1 MMHLLIS
8 KKIVIY
14 LLMFCFLV
22 SINNIS
28 FMNFSFPK
36 ISQIEIKGL
45 DFDEKK
51 KIENIIYN
59 SNFKNIYHIDKEYL
73 KKKFDSI
80 NIIEQ
85 FEIFKNYPST
95 LKIFI
100 ERTKILA
107 KTKRNGFDYL
117 IGSNGKLIE
126 NKDFILEIPFIFG
139 DLDISEF
146 LKLKKK
152 IDSSLFEFSEISN
165 LYLYKSNRWDIETR
179 NGNLIKLPKNN
190 IKEVLNLYVRM
201 SDEKKINR
209 KTIVDFRQ
217 KNQIILNEK

>member
-1 MMHLLIS
+1 
-8 KKIVIY
+8 
-14 LLMFCFLV
+14 MFCFLV

-28 FMNFSFPK
+28 LMNVSFPK
-36 ISQIEIKGL
+36 ISKIEINGL
-45 DFDEKK
+45 NLDERK
-51 KIENIIYN
+51 KIENIIYD
-59 SNFKNIYHIDKEYL
+59 SDFYNIFYLDEEYL
-73 KKKFDSI
+73 KKKINSV
-80 NIIEQ
+80 NIIEK

-95 LKIFI
+95 LKIFV
-100 ERTKILA
+100 EKTKILA
-107 KTKRNGFDYL
+107 QTKRNGFDYL

-126 NKDFILEIPFIFG
+126 NKDFILELPFVFG

-165 LYLYKSNRWDIETR
+165 LYFYKSNRWDIETR
-179 NGNLIKLPKNN
+179 NGNLIKLPKNK
-190 IKEVLNLYVRM
+190 IKETLNLYVRM
-201 SDEKKINR
+201 SNEKKISK

>member
-1 MMHLLIS
+1 
-8 KKIVIY
+8 
-14 LLMFCFLV
+14 
-22 SINNIS
+22 
-28 FMNFSFPK
+28 MNFNFPK
-36 ISQIEIKGL
+36 INKIEIIGL
-45 DFDEKK
+45 NLDERK
-51 KIENIIYN
+51 KIESIIN
-59 SNFKNIYHIDKEYL
+59 DANFKNIFYLDKEYL
-73 KKKFDSI
+73 KRNINSI

-100 ERTKILA
+100 EKTEILA
-107 KTKRNGFDYL
+107 QTKKNGFDYL

-126 NKDFILEIPFIFG
+126 NKDFTLELPFIFG

-146 LKLKKK
+146 LKLKSK

-165 LYLYKSNRWDIETR
+165 LYIYKSKRWDIETL

-190 IKEVLNLYVRM
+190 IEEILNLYVQM
-201 SDEKKINR
+201 SNEKRINE

>member
-1 MMHLLIS
+1 MLFL
-8 KKIVIY
+8 
-14 LLMFCFLV
+14 LV

-28 FMNFSFPK
+28 FMNVSFPK
-36 ISQIEIKGL
+36 ISKIEINGL
-45 DFDEKK
+45 NFDERK
-51 KIENIIYN
+51 KIENIIYD
-59 SNFKNIYHIDKEYL
+59 SNFKNIFHLDKEYL
-73 KKKFDSI
+73 KKKINSI

-100 ERTKILA
+100 VKTKILA
-107 KTKRNGFDYL
+107 QTKINGYDYL

-146 LKLKKK
+146 LKLKMK
-152 IDSSLFEFSEISN
+152 IDGSLFEFSEISN

-190 IKEVLNLYVRM
+190 IEAILNLYVRM
-201 SDEKKINR
+201 SNEKKINE

>member
-1 MMHLLIS
+1 MHLLIS
-8 KKIVIY
+8 KKIIIY
-14 LLMFCFLV
+14 LLLFCFLV

-28 FMNFSFPK
+28 LINVSFPK
-36 ISQIEIKGL
+36 INQIEISGL
-45 DFDEKK
+45 NLDERKR
-51 KIENIIYN
+51 IESIIYD
-59 SNFKNIYHIDKEYL
+59 SNFKSIFHLDKQYL
-73 KKKFDSI
+73 KKKISSI

-100 ERTKILA
+100 EKTEILA
-107 KTKRNGFDYL
+107 QTKRNGFDYL

-126 NKDFILEIPFIFG
+126 NKDFVLELPFIFG

-146 LKLKKK
+146 LKLKRK

-179 NGNLIKLPKNN
+179 NGNLIKLPKKD
-190 IKEVLNLYVRM
+190 IEKILNLYVRM
-201 SDEKKINR
+201 SNEKKINE

>member
-1 MMHLLIS
+1 
-8 KKIVIY
+8 
-14 LLMFCFLV
+14 MFCFLV

-28 FMNFSFPK
+28 LMNVSFPK
-36 ISQIEIKGL
+36 ISKIEINGL
-45 DFDEKK
+45 NVDERK
-51 KIENIIYN
+51 KIENIIYD
-59 SNFKNIYHIDKEYL
+59 SNFNNIFYLDKEYL
-73 KKKFDSI
+73 KKKINSV
-80 NIIEQ
+80 NIIEK

-100 ERTKILA
+100 EKTKIIA
-107 KTKRNGFDYL
+107 QTKKNGFDYL

-126 NKDFILEIPFIFG
+126 NKDFKLKLPFIFG

-146 LKLKKK
+146 LKLKRK
-152 IDSSLFEFSEISN
+152 IDSSLFEFGEISN

-190 IKEVLNLYVRM
+190 IQEILDLYVRM
-201 SDEKKINR
+201 SKEKKISE

>member
-1 MMHLLIS
+1 MHLLIS

-14 LLMFCFLV
+14 LLTFCFLV

-28 FMNFSFPK
+28 FMNVSFPK
-36 ISQIEIKGL
+36 ISKIEINGL
-45 DFDEKK
+45 NLDERK
-51 KIENIIYN
+51 KIENIIYDSN
-59 SNFKNIYHIDKEYL
+59 SKNIFHLDKDYL
-73 KKKFDSI
+73 KKKINSI

-85 FEIFKNYPST
+85 FEIFKKYPST

-100 ERTKILA
+100 EKTKILA

-126 NKDFILEIPFIFG
+126 NKDFILGLPFIFG

-146 LKLKKK
+146 LKLKRK
-152 IDSSLFEFSEISN
+152 IDSSIFEFSEISN

-179 NGNLIKLPKNN
+179 NGNLIKLPNNN
-190 IKEVLNLYVRM
+190 IKEILNLYVRM
-201 SDEKKINR
+201 SDEKKINQ

-217 KNQIILNEK
+217 KNQIIINEK

>member
-1 MMHLLIS
+1 MHLLIS

-14 LLMFCFLV
+14 LLTFCFLV

-28 FMNFSFPK
+28 FMNVSFPK
-36 ISQIEIKGL
+36 ISKIEINGL
-45 DFDEKK
+45 NLDERK
-51 KIENIIYN
+51 KIENIIYDSN
-59 SNFKNIYHIDKEYL
+59 SKNIFHLDKEYL
-73 KKKFDSI
+73 KKKINSI
-80 NIIEQ
+80 NVIEK

-100 ERTKILA
+100 EKTKILA
-107 KTKRNGFDYL
+107 QTKRNGFDYL

-126 NKDFILEIPFIFG
+126 NKDLILELPFIFG
-139 DLDISEF
+139 DLDTSEF
-146 LKLKKK
+146 LELKRK

-179 NGNLIKLPKNN
+179 NGNLIKLPNNN
-190 IKEVLNLYVRM
+190 IKEILNLYVRM
-201 SDEKKINR
+201 SDEKKINQ

>member
-1 MMHLLIS
+1 
-8 KKIVIY
+8 
-14 LLMFCFLV
+14 MFCLLV
-22 SINNIS
+22 SINNVS
-28 FMNFSFPK
+28 LMNINFPK
-36 ISQIEIKGL
+36 ISKIEISGL
-45 DFDEKK
+45 NFDERK
-51 KIENIIYN
+51 KIENIIYASN
-59 SNFKNIYHIDKEYL
+59 SKNIFQIDKEYL
-73 KKKFDSI
+73 KKKFNSI
-80 NIIEQ
+80 NIIEN

-100 ERTKILA
+100 EKTKILA
-107 KTKRNGFDYL
+107 QTKRNGFDYL

-126 NKDFILEIPFIFG
+126 NKDFISELPFIFG
-139 DLDISEF
+139 DLNISEF

-179 NGNLIKLPKNN
+179 KGNLIKLPKDN
-190 IKEVLNLYVRM
+190 IEEMLNLYIRM
-201 SDEKKINR
+201 SNEKKINE

>member
-1 MMHLLIS
+1 
-8 KKIVIY
+8 
-14 LLMFCFLV
+14 
-22 SINNIS
+22 
-28 FMNFSFPK
+28 MNVSFPK
-36 ISQIEIKGL
+36 ISRIEINGL
-45 DFDEKK
+45 NLDERK
-51 KIENIIYN
+51 KIENIIFDSY
-59 SNFKNIYHIDKEYL
+59 SKNIFHLDKEHI
-73 KKKFDSI
+73 KKKINSI

-85 FEIFKNYPST
+85 FEIFKKYPST

-100 ERTKILA
+100 EKTKILA

-126 NKDFILEIPFIFG
+126 NKDFILELPFIFG

-146 LKLKKK
+146 LKLKRK
-152 IDSSLFEFSEISN
+152 IDSSIFEFSEISN

-179 NGNLIKLPKNN
+179 NGNLIKLPNNN
-190 IKEVLNLYVRM
+190 IKEILNLYVRM
-201 SDEKKINR
+201 SDEKKINQ

>member
-1 MMHLLIS
+1 MHLLIS

-14 LLMFCFLV
+14 LLVFCFLV
-22 SINNIS
+22 SINNIP
-28 FMNFSFPK
+28 FMNLDFPK
-36 ISQIEIKGL
+36 ISKIEINGL
-45 DFDEKK
+45 NFDERK
-51 KIENIIYN
+51 KIENIIYD
-59 SNFKNIYHIDKEYL
+59 SNFKNIFHLDKEYL
-73 KKKFDSI
+73 KKKINSI

-100 ERTKILA
+100 VKTKILA
-107 KTKRNGFDYL
+107 QTKINGYDYL

-146 LKLKKK
+146 LKLKMK
-152 IDSSLFEFSEISN
+152 IDGSLFEFSEISN
-165 LYLYKSNRWDIETR
+165 LYLYKSNRWDIETL

-190 IKEVLNLYVRM
+190 IEAILNLYVRM
-201 SDEKKINR
+201 SNEKKING

>member
-1 MMHLLIS
+1 MHLLIS

-14 LLMFCFLV
+14 LLMLCFLV

-28 FMNFSFPK
+28 FMNVSFPK
-36 ISQIEIKGL
+36 ISKIEINGL
-45 DFDEKK
+45 NFDEKK
-51 KIENIIYN
+51 KIENIIYE
-59 SNFKNIYHIDKEYL
+59 SNFKNIFYLDKEYL
-73 KKKFDSI
+73 KKKINSI
-80 NIIEQ
+80 NIIEK

-100 ERTKILA
+100 EKTKILA
-107 KTKRNGFDYL
+107 QTKRNGLDYL

-126 NKDFILEIPFIFG
+126 NKDLILELPFIFG
-139 DLDISEF
+139 DLDTSEF
-146 LKLKKK
+146 LELKRK

-190 IKEVLNLYVRM
+190 IKEILNLYVRM
-201 SDEKKINR
+201 SNEKKINE
-209 KTIVDFRQ
+209 KTIIDFRQ

>member
-1 MMHLLIS
+1 
-8 KKIVIY
+8 
-14 LLMFCFLV
+14 MFCFLV

-28 FMNFSFPK
+28 FMNVSFPK
-36 ISQIEIKGL
+36 ISKIEINGL
-45 DFDEKK
+45 NLDERK
-51 KIENIIYN
+51 KIENIIYE
-59 SNFKNIYHIDKEYL
+59 SDFENIFYLDKEYL
-73 KKKFDSI
+73 KKKINSI
-80 NIIEQ
+80 NIIEK

-100 ERTKILA
+100 EKTKILA
-107 KTKRNGFDYL
+107 QTKRNGLDYL

-126 NKDFILEIPFIFG
+126 NKDFILELPFIFG
-139 DLDISEF
+139 DLDTSEF
-146 LKLKKK
+146 LELKRK

-190 IKEVLNLYVRM
+190 IKETLNLYVRM
-201 SDEKKINR
+201 SNEKKINE
-209 KTIVDFRQ
+209 KSIIDFRQ

>member
-1 MMHLLIS
+1 
-8 KKIVIY
+8 
-14 LLMFCFLV
+14 MFCFLV

-28 FMNFSFPK
+28 LMNVNFTK
-36 ISQIEIKGL
+36 ISKIEIKGL
-45 DFDEKK
+45 NFDERKD
-51 KIENIIYN
+51 IENIIYG
-59 SNFKNIYHIDKEYL
+59 SNFKNIFHLDKEDL
-73 KKKFDSI
+73 KKKINSI

-100 ERTKILA
+100 EKTKILA
-107 KTKRNGFDYL
+107 KTKKNGFDYL

-126 NKDFILEIPFIFG
+126 NKDLKLELPFIFG

-179 NGNLIKLPKNN
+179 KGNLIKLPKNN
-190 IKEVLNLYVRM
+190 IKEILNLYVRM
-201 SDEKKINR
+201 SNEKKINE

-217 KNQIILNEK
+217 KNQIVLNEK